1 MNRKY
6 LFLLLCLVVSVTMVG
21 VVNIA
26 MWKKRL
32 TVRMALTTTTVS
44 YLYKKFDHFLFFFCF
59 FVLDNQYKTDMKL
72 VINGKELFQ

>member
-6 LFLLLCLVVSVTMVG
+6 LFLLVVSVTMVG

-44 YLYKKFDHFLFFFCF
+44 YLYKNFDHFLFFFSF
-59 FVLDNQYKTDMKL
+59 YHVLDNQYKTDMKL
-72 VINGKELFQ
+72 LINGKELFQ